1 MGVALSGALVVL
13 VIVGGFF
20 AVRFVAEG
28 TMGQCAPSWLT
39 GTDPQLCVD
48 ASVSRGTLTVSGS
61 TSLPD
66 GAIVTVW
73 ADSSGTGYDQYQTT
87 GPAPAIVSGGV
98 FRRTFDVS
106 NWGAGTIVVTAQFAI
121 TSDQPRSLI
130 DRYGWGGEGLRGPD
144 VRPDYER
151 GQPPP
156 MDVRSSVQVD
166 LSAA

>member
-1 MGVALSGALVVL
+1 MGVALSAALLIL
-13 VIVGGFF
+13 VIIGGFVALRF
-20 AVRFVAEG
+20 AAEG
-28 TMGQCAPSWLT
+28 AMGQCAPSWLT
-39 GTDPQLCVD
+39 GTDPQLCLD
-48 ASVSRGTLTVSGS
+48 AAVSRGTLTISGT

-66 GAIVTVW
+66 GAVVTVW
-73 ADSSGTGYDQYQTT
+73 ADNSGTDYDRYQTT
-87 GPAPAIVSGGV
+87 GPAPAAVSDGV

-121 TSDQPRSLI
+121 TSEQPQAII

-144 VRPDYER
+144 VRPDYDR
-151 GQPPP
+151 GRPPP